1 MGTSLMVASTPSEML
16 KDSLLSSSL
25 HLINICWE
33 PKCPAL
39 IETNEVNKLEPWNKQ
54 GLLVQR
60 IRNQPS
66 NNLGK
71 WTTGQKLQQTWD
83 RKEFGILK
91 STKSLKNSVLRKERG
106 RKSTISIKQLGFYSP
121 HNRKQL
127 KALSRWTTSS
137 NLLNYFNCCVKNV
150 PYKVKHGSWE
160 PNAIPNA
167 TTTNC
172 SCFVWIAI
180 KTPHLLFISYDT

>member
-1 MGTSLMVASTPSEML
+1 M
-16 KDSLLSSSL
+16 K
-25 HLINICWE
+25 
-33 PKCPAL
+33 
-39 IETNEVNKLEPWNKQ
+39 VNKLEPWNKQ

-91 STKSLKNSVLRKERG
+91 STKSLKSRLLRKERG
-106 RKSTISIKQLGFYSP
+106 RKSTISVKQLGFYSP

-150 PYKVKHGSWE
+150 PYKVRHGSWE
-160 PNAIPNA
+160 PNAVPNA
-167 TTTNC
+167 TTTTC

-180 KTPHLLFISYDT
+180 KTPHLLFISWHLGGEKHFQYAKW